1 MAEHTNKLDT
11 QVYVIKAKYCCD
23 FRDCFFAAYQVYV
36 QKRKTPSHKLT
47 VIFHSYIS
55 RVKATK
61 KCQDAR
67 DVASIEALADDYDKI
82 YFDVVFNVLKNQIPC

>member
-23 FRDCFFAAYQVYV
+23 FRDCFFAAYRVYE

-67 DVASIEALADDYDKI
+67 DVASIEALADDYDTI
-82 YFDVVFNVLKNQIPC
+82 HFDVVFNVLKNQIPS